1 MHIEDD
7 LLLGRARRGDRVAFA
22 QMATRWWPPVFRLAL
37 NMLANASQ
45 ASAAT
50 EETVFALLESQA
62 SSDVPIRTLVYRLA
76 LQFSLL
82 RRRWIPP
89 ALEPSVPIREALQR
103 LDDLD
108 RAALLLR
115 DVEMLPVEEVASILD
130 FAEGRPDS
138 GAPRPP
144 APDGV
149 DGRPCARQS
158 RRSRTPRRWSTGP
171 LQRFQ
176 VAVKAFLSR
185 DGRLLLVREAY
196 GD

>member
-115 DVEMLPVEEVASILD
+115 DVEMLPVEEVASILQISPKD
-130 FAEGRPDS
+130 
-138 GAPRPP
+138 
-144 APDGV
+144 V
-149 DGRPCARQS
+149 
-158 RRSRTPRRWSTGP
+158 RTRAHR
-171 LQRFQ
+171 
-176 VAVKAFLSR
+176 A
-185 DGRLLLVREAY
+185 RLLLMGLT
-196 GD
+196 GDPAHGNPDDLERRGGGPRARSNDSRSQ